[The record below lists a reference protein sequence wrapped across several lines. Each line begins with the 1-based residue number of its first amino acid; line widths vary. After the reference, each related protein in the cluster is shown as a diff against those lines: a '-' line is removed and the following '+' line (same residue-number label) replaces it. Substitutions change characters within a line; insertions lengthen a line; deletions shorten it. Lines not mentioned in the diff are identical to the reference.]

1 MHPNLTHLLEP
12 IPPGLGWTFTGVTSL
27 TLVLF
32 FLASRQISGASWF
45 VLGFIGWL
53 AILFVLA
60 EQSFFLKIDTL
71 PPRLLFVLG
80 PAILFITA
88 MMATRWGKTFTEKA
102 SLEILTWLHTIRFP
116 VELLLYGLY
125 VQGQVPERMTF
136 TGGNLD
142 ILIGLTAPVMAY
154 CVFTRKWVSWQWLLA
169 WNGVAVLLL
178 LNVVIP
184 AILAAPSVLQRIA
197 FDQPNVAILKAPFI
211 WLPGFVVPVVL
222 LSHCITIARLI
233 KSRRSAY

>member
-1 MHPNLTHLLEP
+1 
-12 IPPGLGWTFTGVTSL
+12 
-27 TLVLF
+27 
-32 FLASRQISGASWF
+32 
-45 VLGFIGWL
+45 
-53 AILFVLA
+53 
-60 EQSFFLKIDTL
+60 
-71 PPRLLFVLG
+71 
-80 PAILFITA
+80 

-102 SLEILTWLHTIRFP
+102 SLEMLTWLHTIRFP

-136 TGGNLD
+136 TGGNPD
-142 ILIGLTAPVMAY
+142 ILVGLTAPVMAY
-154 CVFTRKWVSWQWLLA
+154 CVFTRKWISWQWLLA

-233 KSRRSAY
+233 KSRRLTY

>member
-1 MHPNLTHLLEP
+1 MQPNLTHLLES
-12 IPPGLGWTFTGVTSL
+12 IPPALGWTFAGVTGL
-27 TLVLF
+27 TMFLF
-32 FLASRQISGASWF
+32 FLALRKTAGSQWF
-45 VLGFIGWL
+45 VFGSIGWL
-53 AILFVLA
+53 AILFILA
-60 EQSFFLKIDTL
+60 EQSFFLKIDAI

-80 PAILFITA
+80 PAVLFITA
-88 MMATRWGKTFTEKA
+88 VMATQWGKRFTENV
-102 SLEILTWLHTIRFP
+102 SLEMLTWLHTVRFP

-142 ILIGLTAPVMAY
+142 ILVGLTAPVMAY
-154 CVFTRKWVSWQWLLA
+154 CVFTRKWISWKWLLA
-169 WNGVAVLLL
+169 WNGIAVLLL

-222 LSHCITIARLI
+222 LSHCIVITRLV
-233 KSRRSAY
+233 KNKRLA